1 MSDILNLSPHFA
13 VSDAA
18 AAIDFYKAA
27 FGAVETAR
35 HLVPNGSK
43 IMHASLKIADR
54 DLMLNDDF
62 SAEMGSKPETAEAL
76 GGCPVVFHLQV
87 ENADAAWAKALAA
100 GAKVKMPLENQFWGD
115 RYGMLSDPF
124 GLYWSIGQT
133 ISKPTPA
140 EVEEAAKVAFAH

>member
-1 MSDILNLSPHFA
+1 MSDPLNLSPHFA

-35 HLVPNGSK
+35 HLAPNSGK
-43 IMHASLKIADR
+43 IMHASLKIANR

-62 SAEMGSKPETAEAL
+62 SAEMGQKSETVEAL

-87 ENADAAWAKALAA
+87 EDADAAWAKALAA
-100 GAKVKMPLENQFWGD
+100 GATVKMPLKDQFWGD
-115 RYGMLSDPF
+115 RYGMLRDPF
-124 GLYWSIGQT
+124 GIYWSIGQT
-133 ISKPTPA
+133 VSKPTPA
-140 EVEEAAKVAFAH
+140 EVEEAAKAVFAH

>member
-1 MSDILNLSPHFA
+1 MSELLNLSPHFS
-13 VSDAA
+13 VSNAA

-35 HLVPNGSK
+35 HLAPNSSK
-43 IMHASLKIADR
+43 IMHAALKIANR

-62 SAEMGSKPETAEAL
+62 SAEMGQKPETAEAL
-76 GGCPVVFHLQV
+76 GGCPVIFHLQV
-87 ENADAAWAKALAA
+87 ENADAAWAKALDA
-100 GAKVKMPLENQFWGD
+100 GATVKMPLADQFWGD
-115 RYGMLSDPF
+115 RYGLLRDPF

-140 EVEEAAKVAFAH
+140 EIEEAAKVAFAS